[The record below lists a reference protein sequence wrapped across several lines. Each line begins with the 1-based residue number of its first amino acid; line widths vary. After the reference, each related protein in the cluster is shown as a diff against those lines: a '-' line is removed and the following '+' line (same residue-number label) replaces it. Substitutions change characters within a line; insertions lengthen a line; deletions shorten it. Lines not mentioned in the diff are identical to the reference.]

1 MSGQKTR
8 QKTCTENLALGVLGT
23 RWALGSEQMHGNHG
37 DKQTHNNH
45 GRQYQTK
52 AKEKVK

>member
-23 RWALGSEQMHGNHG
+23 RWALGSEQMHDNHG